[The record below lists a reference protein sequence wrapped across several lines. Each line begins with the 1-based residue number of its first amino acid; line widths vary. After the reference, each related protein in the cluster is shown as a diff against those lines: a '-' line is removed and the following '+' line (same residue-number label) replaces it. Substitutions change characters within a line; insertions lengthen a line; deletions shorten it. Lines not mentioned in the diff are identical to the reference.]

1 MGHSFEMVISPSLVF
16 HHLLDQ
22 LLCLTHLQREE
33 CSSSDS
39 IKVLMGLHSEPMVEV
54 LDEQPILHSMVR
66 ACLDVLLESL
76 PCLQNRFSGLLLEVR
91 IFAMKEIGFTDREE
105 LDEEVV

>member
-1 MGHSFEMVISPSLVF
+1 MGHTFEMLISPSLVF

-22 LLCLTHLQREE
+22 LFCLIHLQGEE
-33 CSSSDS
+33 CSSSGS
-39 IKVLMGLHSEPMVEV
+39 IKVLSELHYESVVEV
-54 LDEQPILHSMVR
+54 LDEKLVLHSMMR

-76 PCLQNRFSGLLLEVR
+76 PCLQNGFSGLLLKVR
-91 IFAMKEIGFTDREE
+91 NFAMKKVGFTDREE